1 MSPCGLA
8 PAGSGDH
15 GHLSTWLYPK
25 GDRVVIVLI
34 THPFICLF
42 ICVTHFLATY
52 YLPDSVLG
60 IGHGTVKKIDKVLFF
75 RECLF
80 LKRDIDNNK

>member
-1 MSPCGLA
+1 MEWPLRGQETMVIC
-8 PAGSGDH
+8 PH
-15 GHLSTWLYPK
+15 GYIQR
-25 GDRVVIVLI
+25 DRVVIVLI